1 MWFWAS
7 DIEIWGFLGFYE
19 EWISCDHWLWQYFFA
34 SFQPYFS
41 IIQQKLFKEKNLLYW
56 ECVATRNASKTVN
69 DSSCR
74 ALQVNWLQVSIR
86 VGKKICK
93 KTKITKIQFQ
103 LKNLFLNKQSHNFGK
118 NISKIPWNW
127 FDLFSKFFLASTFCN
142 FLAYYLVYLMQ
153 TSFLFF

>member
-1 MWFWAS
+1 MGQVTVILCDSELPRFE
-7 DIEIWGFLGFYE
+7 DFLVFMRSEYLVTIG
-19 EWISCDHWLWQYFFA
+19 CDNIFLHPSNPIFLLYNKKVFLENF
-34 SFQPYFS
+34 
-41 IIQQKLFKEKNLLYW
+41 LLYW

-127 FDLFSKFFLASTFCN
+127 FDLFSKSFFWQA
-142 FLAYYLVYLMQ
+142 
-153 TSFLFF
+153 LFAIF